1 MAARLWWVNPEALQ
15 ARPAALAL
23 LSEAERQQHQ
33 RYIPPQK
40 RHEYL
45 VTRVLVRTVL
55 GRALGVEPQSL
66 RFEPNA
72 WGRPALRPPAALHF
86 NVSHTQGLVLCLVS
100 ANPNAGVDTELLAR
114 APELLALAPRVFAPQ
129 ERNDLAALPASERAH
144 RAVVLWTLKE
154 SYIKARGMGLALAL
168 DGFAFRFDADRVR
181 LDVAPALHDTG
192 DRWRFHTQCLGPHC
206 ISTCIGTDTGNG
218 NGNGTDTDTGTPTA
232 AGLGECQADAG
243 VVLSPA
249 WPHLRPLFD
258 ANNAPNNQLK
268 K

>member
-1 MAARLWWVNPEALQ
+1 MAARLWWVNPEAL
-15 ARPAALAL
+15 PASPTALAL

-33 RYIPPQK
+33 RYLPPQK

-55 GRALGVEPQSL
+55 GQALGLPAQRLAFAS
-66 RFEPNA
+66 NA
-72 WGRPALRPPAALHF
+72 WGKPALWPPAALHF

-100 ANPNAGVDTELLAR
+100 PHPDMGVDTELLAR

-129 ERNDLAALPASERAH
+129 ELSDLAALPASERAH

-168 DGFAFRFDADRVR
+168 DGFAFRFDADRVH
-181 LDVAPALHDTG
+181 LDVAPALQDRG
-192 DRWRFHTQCLGPHC
+192 ERWRFHTQFLGPHC
-206 ISTCIGTDTGNG
+206 ISTCISHSANI
-218 NGNGTDTDTGTPTA
+218 
-232 AGLGECQADAG
+232 GLGMGRGESKADSGA
-243 VVLSPA
+243 VLCPA
-249 WPHLRPLFD
+249 WPHMQPWF
-258 ANNAPNNQLK
+258 APSGVQNSLLK